1 MASTHV
7 NDKNSKLYSFSSG
20 DERHV
25 SRSGSNVSRTHLNNG
40 AGDDS
45 GPFKMMVPN
54 GGATNGSV
62 QHHTNNTSQRNNN
75 GLHHSSSKHMQ
86 SPTNIWTTST
96 SRSSSKSNFT
106 SGSNDFHYIQ
116 ASDIN
121 GKSTTLQ
128 NGSTSKLL
136 PYDDQS
142 NKQVSE
148 TRACWCWCADPGVDS
163 SYLRQSH

>member
-1 MASTHV
+1 M

-20 DERHV
+20 DERHI
-25 SRSGSNVSRTHLNNG
+25 SRSSSNVSRTRLNNG
-40 AGDDS
+40 VDDS
-45 GPFKMMVPN
+45 GHDTSPFRIMVTNGAAN
-54 GGATNGSV
+54 GGG
-62 QHHTNNTSQRNNN
+62 HHAKTSHN

-86 SPTNIWTTST
+86 SPPNIWTTST

-142 NKQVSE
+142 NSQVSE
-148 TRACWCWCADPGVDS
+148 TRARTRLSV
-163 SYLRQSH
+163 L

>member
-1 MASTHV
+1 M

-20 DERHV
+20 DERHI
-25 SRSGSNVSRTHLNNG
+25 SRSSSNVSRTRLNNG
-40 AGDDS
+40 VDDS
-45 GPFKMMVPN
+45 GPFRIMVTNGVAN
-54 GGATNGSV
+54 GGG
-62 QHHTNNTSQRNNN
+62 HHAKTSHN
-75 GLHHSSSKHMQ
+75 GLHQSSSKHMQ
-86 SPTNIWTTST
+86 SPPNIWTTST

-121 GKSTTLQ
+121 GKSTILQ

-142 NKQVSE
+142 NNQVSG
-148 TRACWCWCADPGVDS
+148 TRVHASLCS
-163 SYLRQSH
+163 SVFFIRIIYPFSILFNFIHFSVAF

>member
-1 MASTHV
+1 MASIHMS
-7 NDKNSKLYSFSSG
+7 DKNPKLYSFSSG
-20 DERHV
+20 DERHI
-25 SRSGSNVSRTHLNNG
+25 SRSGSNVSRTRLNNG
-40 AGDDS
+40 VGDS
-45 GPFKMMVPN
+45 GHDTSPVKIMVSNGVAN
-54 GGATNGSV
+54 GGV
-62 QHHTNNTSQRNNN
+62 HHTKTSHRNNN

-86 SPTNIWTTST
+86 SPPNIWTTSA

-142 NKQVSE
+142 NTQVSE
-148 TRACWCWCADPGVDS
+148 TRVRCAPLS
-163 SYLRQSH
+163 ILLTI